1 MEALSADL
9 IFSTD
14 WNPLPVAAAY
24 QTSQETG
31 SAFPQLGL
39 VRESRHDMTSPRAV
53 RARLSHTLCS
63 QKHERRAAAQRRRWT
78 WNRCSGLR
86 ARSRSCGRLMVILY
100 EKSAR
105 PFGHGRALEPPPP
118 LPTPPPLPLRHEW
131 YCSSRMA
138 ETFHQS
144 GLVGQSCF

>member
-1 MEALSADL
+1 MEAPSADL

-31 SAFPQLGL
+31 SAFPQLDL

-63 QKHERRAAAQRRRWT
+63 QKRERRAAVQRRRWT
-78 WNRCSGLR
+78 WKRCSGLR
-86 ARSRSCGRLMVILY
+86 ARSRSCGWLMVILY

-105 PFGHGRALEPPPP
+105 PFGHGIEPSNLLLLPP
-118 LPTPPPLPLRHEW
+118 PLRHEW
-131 YCSSRMA
+131 FVLPGWQKPSTNLDLWAKAASDR
-138 ETFHQS
+138 
-144 GLVGQSCF
+144 

>member
-31 SAFPQLGL
+31 SAFPQLDL

-63 QKHERRAAAQRRRWT
+63 QKHEWRAAAQRRRWT

-118 LPTPPPLPLRHEW
+118 PPLRHEW
-131 YCSSRMA
+131 FVLPGRQKPSTNLDLWAKAASDR
-138 ETFHQS
+138 
-144 GLVGQSCF
+144 